1 MEKNMDLEKGSLS
14 LPLYLQLQEKILNQF
29 KDLSPLTPIPSER
42 ELCDMFGVSR
52 PTVRRALEELEQAGE
67 LVRLP
72 GKGTFIA
79 EKKKYTDHEMH
90 SFIGFHED
98 ASQQNKKP
106 TSRVLQQIIKPAPP
120 DVSEMLGIP
129 ADAEVFLLE
138 RLRFVDEDPICLVSS
153 YIPLNICPELFHADF
168 SDLSLYSFLKTC
180 GITIH
185 KAKRSIE
192 VKKANMRESAYLNVE
207 KDSPIVLFQSL
218 GFTEDGAPFE
228 FVKSR
233 YPGYKARFESEV
245 YRPNEI

>member
-1 MEKNMDLEKGSLS
+1 MEKKLDIEKTSLPA
-14 LPLYLQLQEKILNQF
+14 PLYLQLREKILKQF

-42 ELCDMFGVSR
+42 ELCDLFSVSR

-72 GKGTFIA
+72 GKGTFMA

-98 ASQQNKKP
+98 ASRQNKKP
-106 TSRVLQQIIKPAPP
+106 TSRVLQQIIHPAPP
-120 DVSEMLGIP
+120 DVSEVLGIP
-129 ADAEVFLLE
+129 DGAEVFLLE
-138 RLRFVDEDPICLVSS
+138 RLRFVDDEPICLVSS
-153 YIPLNICPELFHADF
+153 YIPLDICPELIRTDF
-168 SDLSLYSFLKTC
+168 SDSSLYSFLHTC

-192 VKKANMRESAYLNVE
+192 VKRASMRESAYLNIE

-218 GFTEDGAPFE
+218 GFTEDGARFE

-233 YPGYKARFESEV
+233 YPAYEARFESEV
-245 YRPNEI
+245 YRPEEI